1 MVAAIIGTVTSQQEV
16 VEEALR
22 RFSRRDLEATLELID
37 PDARWEP
44 SGAFIGSGEE
54 YRGHEGIRRFWA
66 TFLEPW
72 ASISLEPTDFI
83 ELDRSRLLTLTSF
96 RGVGRASGVETEAR
110 LVHVWTV
117 GDGKITRFQSF
128 ESEADALATV
138 HRDSGDRAR

>member
-1 MVAAIIGTVTSQQEV
+1 M
-16 VEEALR
+16 EEALR

-44 SGAFIGSGEE
+44 SGAFIGSGEQ
-54 YRGHEGIRRFWA
+54 YRGHEGVKRFWS

-72 ASISLEPTDFI
+72 ETISLQPTDFI
-83 ELDRSRLLTLTSF
+83 ELGGSHLLTLTTF
-96 RGVGRASGVETEAR
+96 RGVGRASGVETEMR

-128 ESEADALATV
+128 ESEADALAAI
-138 HRDSGDRAR
+138 HRDSGDRVR

>member
-1 MVAAIIGTVTSQQEV
+1 M
-16 VEEALR
+16 EEALR

-54 YRGHEGIRRFWA
+54 YRGHQGVMRFWLA
-66 TFLEPW
+66 FLEPW
-72 ASISLEPTDFI
+72 ETISLEPTDFI
-83 ELDRSRLLTLTSF
+83 ELDRSQLLTVTAF
-96 RGVGRASGVETEAR
+96 CGVGRASGVKTETR

-128 ESEADALATV
+128 ESEAEALAAV
-138 HRDSGDRAR
+138 HRDSGDRVR